1 MFRGVEICVLVV
13 IALIPPPALAL
24 CRSYIEDRVAA
35 PLRYSFV
42 CENTYA
48 APRYTIIRQYIGD
61 KELAFFEFAPKEIA
75 LICSSGSF
83 SGRDFAD
90 CHSFIPGDLP
100 DFFDGGIGPVH
111 LHPWSDTSELA
122 FALEKSSRFRFPEDL
137 ALVGDIGCAVNVSE
151 NRALDLFFLAEN
163 PGSLAECL
171 LRFEIFATQ
180 NWKNLI
186 VK

>member
-1 MFRGVEICVLVV
+1 MS
-13 IALIPPPALAL
+13 PPALAL
-24 CRSYIEDRVAA
+24 CRSYIEDSATA

-61 KELAFFEFAPKEIA
+61 NELAFFEFAPTEIG

-83 SGRDFAD
+83 SGKDFAD
-90 CHSFIPGDLP
+90 CHSYIPGELP
-100 DFFDGGIGPVH
+100 DFFDGGIGLVH
-111 LHPWSDTSELA
+111 LHPQPDINELA
-122 FALEKSSRFRFPEDL
+122 FTLEMPPLFRFPKDV